1 MSAVAAGYVAE
12 NACAIGGMQML
23 CMLMLRVLLS
33 CAVAV
38 AL

>member
-23 CMLMLRVLLS
+23 CMLRVLLS
-33 CAVAV
+33 CAIAV